1 MWLPINFGIAS
12 TAYRSA
18 GYAAGASMMPV
29 LPAEAAAA
37 AASKT
42 AVNAAQQ
49 AAVRSTGALTWGEGL
64 SLASTAISAILGN
77 VAANRANRQGARAL
91 RQQAGIYD
99 AQAGLALSG
108 AGDYAKQAGMAADL
122 GRGNARNLR
131 LAAAQLDRYEQY
143 KLREATLEARQRVG
157 HGRVGFAAN
166 GVLADSGSAAMWEQ
180 DEAADAVLERLDIM
194 QQFED
199 QGWQYRTQAN
209 RAEAEGYAAAAQQMG
224 AAAAAAG
231 QAYAARLQAAAARAQ
246 AARLKR
252 RRSWGATIGA
262 VLGGAAGAALI
273 PGVGAWSGA
282 AIGASLGGSGGQVY
296 DAFA

>member
-1 MWLPINFGIAS
+1 MWGTINFGAGSTGFQSTATGLAQGAKTVAQNIAS
-12 TAYRSA
+12 
-18 GYAAGASMMPV
+18 GAES
-29 LPAEAAAA
+29 
-37 AASKT
+37 
-42 AVNAAQQ
+42 AQQ
-49 AAVRSTGALTWGEGL
+49 AAVQSTGALTWGAGL
-64 SLASTAISAILGN
+64 SLASTAINAIIGN
-77 VAANRANRQGARAL
+77 VATNRANRQGARAL

-166 GVLADSGSAAMWEQ
+166 GVLVDSGSAAMWEQ
-180 DEAADAVLERLDIM
+180 DEAADAVLEKLDIM

-199 QGWQYRTQAN
+199 QSWQYRTQAN

-231 QAYAARLQAAAARAQ
+231 QAYAARLQAEAARAQ
-246 AARLKR
+246 AARQKR
-252 RRSWGATIGA
+252 KRSWGATIGA
-262 VLGGAAGAALI
+262 VLGGAAGALLANPEL
-273 PGVGAWSGA
+273 GAWSGA